1 MSLPGRG
8 LVLWGERDPYAPPTW
23 GERLARRTGARVVV
37 FPECSHWWP
46 LERPEAVAAELRALW
61 GGLGAR

>member
-1 MSLPGRG
+1 
-8 LVLWGERDPYAPPTW
+8 LWGERDPYAPPTW
-23 GERLARRTGARVVV
+23 GERLAQRTGARVVV

-61 GGLGAR
+61 GGLSAR